1 MRSRGN
7 WKARPKL
14 KSLRQENRDVHLK
27 IVGVVNSPF
36 VLTAAGDPAR
46 IFGPEVPK
54 ADTGSGAAWV
64 CSGGLAPAPEGGASG
79 SDDIAATAEAPGGTA
94 ASLGGATSG
103 HVHIALDSG
112 FRILITQFCCS
123 LSRFLIPACLVS
135 CSCSIEGRWLLQL
148 GQKEADENSDAY
160 ESGVDSTQSRLQANI
175 FRLDSTRFEK
185 LKSRLFF

>member
-27 IVGVVNSPF
+27 IVGAVNSPF

-103 HVHIALDSG
+103 HAHIALDSG
-112 FRILITQFCCS
+112 FRIFITQFCCS
-123 LSRFLIPACLVS
+123 LSRFLIRACLVS
-135 CSCSIEGRWLLQL
+135 CSSESSRSCPFQCCHRVGAKNRKISLKNSQNSQRFLLL
-148 GQKEADENSDAY
+148 HKLVPRSK
-160 ESGVDSTQSRLQANI
+160 I
-175 FRLDSTRFEK
+175 FCTF
-185 LKSRLFF
+185 